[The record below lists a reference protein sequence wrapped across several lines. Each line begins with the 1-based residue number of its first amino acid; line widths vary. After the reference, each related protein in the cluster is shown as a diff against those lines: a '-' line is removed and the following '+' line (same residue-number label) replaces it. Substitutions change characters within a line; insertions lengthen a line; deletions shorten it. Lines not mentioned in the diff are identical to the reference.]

1 MFIINPVCFPTPPL
15 LATQLASPIPAV
27 SHTSLP
33 NLSLPHFLPVSFL
46 SLAPDNTPQP
56 SLSHPATSPSWPS
69 LLQFGQGGR
78 AARGAEPDLLDA
90 GCRSGYRS
98 RRGDQCGYT
107 EGRGQRAVGIMESGK
122 KIRAECWLAGWMS

>member
-1 MFIINPVCFPTPPL
+1 MFIINLVRFPTPPL
-15 LATQLASPIPAV
+15 LATQLAPPIPAV

-33 NLSLPHFLPVSFL
+33 NLSPLPHSLPASFL

-56 SLSHPATSPSWPS
+56 SLLHPATSPSWPS

-78 AARGAEPDLLDA
+78 AARGAKPDLLDA

-107 EGRGQRAVGIMESGK
+107 GGRGQRTMDIMESGK
-122 KIRAECWLAGWMS
+122 N